1 MVVLAAA
8 ASAHNLSRKGTVPM
22 SSTDDTSF
30 LPVDLRGQRV
40 VVTAGAGG
48 IGRVIARAFESRGAR
63 IAICDIDTNAVDD
76 ARTEF
81 TAAFVERVDIADPAE
96 VATFFAGVND
106 AWGGVDI
113 LINNAG
119 IAGPTANVEDVTD
132 DALDQTLD
140 INVSS
145 QFYCARHVVPGMKQR
160 RNGVI
165 INLSSI
171 AGRLGFTMRSPYAA
185 SKWAVVG
192 LSKSLAVEL
201 GEYEIRVNALLPGH
215 VRTDRFDRVVA
226 AKAAALG
233 LDKEEMRRQYLDVVS
248 LKRNVEMA
256 DIANM
261 ALYLASPF
269 GRNVTGQA
277 ISVCGDVQMMR

>member
-1 MVVLAAA
+1 
-8 ASAHNLSRKGTVPM
+8 M
-22 SSTDDTSF
+22 SPINDDAF
-30 LPVDLRGQRV
+30 LPVDLSGQRV

-48 IGRVIARAFESRGAR
+48 IGRVIARAFQSRGAR
-63 IAICDIDTNAVDD
+63 IAICDVDTKALDD

-81 TAAFVERVDIADPAE
+81 HGGVVEKADVSDPSE
-96 VATFFAGVND
+96 VAKFFEAVIG
-106 AWGGVDI
+106 AWGGVDV

-132 DALDQTLD
+132 DALGRTLD

-145 QFYCARHVVPGMKQR
+145 QFYCARHVVPGMKAR
-160 RNGVI
+160 RHGAIV
-165 INLSSI
+165 NLSSI
-171 AGRLGFTMRSPYAA
+171 AGRLGFNMRSPYSA
-185 SKWAVVG
+185 SKWAVIG
-192 LSKSLAVEL
+192 FSKSLAVEL
-201 GEYEIRVNALLPGH
+201 GEHEIRVNALLPGH
-215 VRTDRFDRVVA
+215 VRTERFDRVVT
-226 AKAAALG
+226 AKATALG
-233 LDKEEMRRQYLDVVS
+233 LEKEEMRRQYLDVVS